1 MRNGLLAWLML
12 ALVPSAHAETNP
24 LSFRSVLF
32 VKCFRLWGADLIWQM
47 AGIDLHV
54 ESTG

>member
-1 MRNGLLAWLML
+1 MRNGLLAWLVL
-12 ALVPSAHAETNP
+12 ALVPSAHAETNS

>member
-1 MRNGLLAWLML
+1 MRNGLLAWLVL
-12 ALVPSAHAETNP
+12 ALLPSAHAETNP
-24 LSFRSVLF
+24 LWFRSVLL
-32 VKCFRLWGADLIWQM
+32 VKFSRLWGADLIWQM